1 MDQTLILYTAIGVFT
16 LMVIGLG
23 LTIWEFSRGNPKEQ
37 SRLQD
42 ERLVRVR
49 SSESSQF
56 R

>member
-23 LTIWEFSRGNPKEQ
+23 LTIWEFSRGNPNEQ
-37 SRLQD
+37 ARIQD
-42 ERLVRVR
+42 ERPFRVR
-49 SSESSQF
+49 PSQTAQP